1 MTLLK
6 HWRRRP
12 LVGLALGGG
21 GARGLAHIGVIRVFE
36 ACGIPID
43 MIAGTSIGA
52 LIGAAYALELDVE
65 RLHAAAEAF
74 IHSPAF
80 LESGLDQFRK
90 KKPAENFFGQ
100 VATYMKDRLVI
111 NLAYSRLS
119 LVGSRRAAKAIDYIL
134 PDKTFKDLRLPFA
147 CVATDLKTGKE
158 ITFQQGSLRGAVQAS
173 TSIPG
178 FLPPVIASDYLLTD
192 GAVVAPVPVQACR
205 ELGAEVVIAVDVGQ
219 SVNNGVETENVIDV
233 IFRANSITSRKLT
246 HLLLA
251 SADLVIRPMVGQVHW
266 SEFRLATTLIA
277 EGERAAKEKLKTLQE
292 LTKPKYFRRARK
304 GAR

>member
-6 HWRRRP
+6 RWRRRP
-12 LVGLALGGG
+12 VVGLALGGG
-21 GARGLAHIGVIRVFE
+21 GARGLAHIGVIRVLE

-52 LIGAAYALELDVE
+52 LIGAVYALELDVE
-65 RLHAAAEAF
+65 KLHAAAEAF
-74 IHSPAF
+74 VQSPAF
-80 LESGLDQFRK
+80 HESGLDLFK
-90 KKPAENFFGQ
+90 NKKPVENFFGQ

-111 NLAYSRLS
+111 NLAYSRMS
-119 LVGSRRAAKAIDYIL
+119 LVGGRRAARAIEFIL
-134 PDKTFKDLRLPFA
+134 PDKTFQDLRLPFV

-158 ITFQQGSLRGAVQAS
+158 VTFHKGSLRGAVQAS
-173 TSIPG
+173 ISIPG
-178 FLPPVIASDYLLTD
+178 FLPPVMASEYLLID
-192 GAVVAPVPVQACR
+192 GAVVSPIPVHACR

-251 SADLVIRPMVGQVHW
+251 SADLVIRPKVGHVHW
-266 SEFRLATTLIA
+266 SEFRLAPTLIA
-277 EGERAAKEKLKTLQE
+277 EGERAAKEK
-292 LTKPKYFRRARK
+292 
-304 GAR
+304 